1 MIYWRRVMQCV
12 IAYASSVLAMMLGGC
27 ASVPQGLEP
36 VGDFQADRYLG
47 TWYEIARLDHSF
59 ERGLSKVTAEYSKRD
74 DGTIQVVNRGYD
86 VQRDKWREARAVA
99 RFVGPADVASLKVT
113 FFWPFSGAYH
123 VIVLDR
129 ERYSYAMVT
138 SSSRSYLWIL
148 ARQKHLD
155 AAVRDELLAKA
166 KGWGFRTEDL
176 IFVEQ

>member
-1 MIYWRRVMQCV
+1 MRRV
-12 IAYASSVLAMMLGGC
+12 IAHACQALGLIFGGC

-36 VGDFQADRYLG
+36 VGDFQTDRYLG
-47 TWYEIARLDHSF
+47 TWYESARLDHSF

-86 VQRDKWREARAVA
+86 AHRDKWREARAVA

-129 ERYSYAMVT
+129 EGYSYAMVT

-148 ARQKHLD
+148 ARQKRLD
-155 AAVRDELLAKA
+155 AAVQNDLLAKA
-166 KGWGFRTEDL
+166 KGLGFRTEDL

>member
-1 MIYWRRVMQCV
+1 MWHMIRRVCQG
-12 IAYASSVLAMMLGGC
+12 LATAILGGC
-27 ASVPQGLEP
+27 ASAPEGLQP
-36 VGDFQADRYLG
+36 VTGFQADRYLG

-59 ERGLSKVTAEYSKRD
+59 ERGLSKATAEYSKRD
-74 DGTIQVVNRGYD
+74 DGSIEVVNRGYD
-86 VQRDKWREARAVA
+86 AQRGKWREARAVA
-99 RFVGPADVASLKVT
+99 RFVGPSDVASLKVT

-123 VIVLDR
+123 VIALDR
-129 ERYSYAMVT
+129 DEYNYAMMT

-155 AAVRDELLAKA
+155 AAVQNDLLAKA

>member
-1 MIYWRRVMQCV
+1 MRQMMTHAWK
-12 IAYASSVLAMMLGGC
+12 VLAAAILGGC
-27 ASVPQGLEP
+27 ASVPEGLQP
-36 VGDFQADRYLG
+36 VTDFQADRYLG

-59 ERGLSKVTAEYSKRD
+59 ERGLSKVTAEYSNKD
-74 DGTIQVVNRGYD
+74 DGSIQVGNRGYD
-86 VQRDKWREARAVA
+86 ADRGKWREARAVA

-129 ERYSYAMVT
+129 DGYNYAMVT
-138 SSSRSYLWIL
+138 SSSRDYLWIL

-155 AAVRDELLAKA
+155 AAVQKDLLDKA
-166 KGWGFRTEDL
+166 TGWGFRTEDL

>member
-1 MIYWRRVMQCV
+1 MRRTISHAMK
-12 IAYASSVLAMMLGGC
+12 VLVAAVLGGC

-36 VGDFQADRYLG
+36 VNDFQADRYLG

-59 ERGLSKVTAEYSKRD
+59 ERGMTKVTAEYSQRD
-74 DGTIQVVNRGYD
+74 DGSIQVVNRGYD
-86 VQRDKWREARAVA
+86 AQRAKWREARAVA
-99 RFVGPADVASLKVT
+99 KFVGPTDVASLKVT

-123 VIVLDR
+123 VIALDR
-129 ERYSYAMVT
+129 DGYNCAMVT

-155 AAVRDELLAKA
+155 PAVQNNLLAKA
-166 KGWGFRTEDL
+166 KAWGFKTEEL